1 MSKIDENFIM
11 FNKEVFGKNSICVI
25 FGLFRYAEATDR
37 KCAWAYK
44 IFQEWIPFRNNA
56 AKLDATKVSFTRDLI
71 GMDDWE
77 RVYALKHFIME
88 VRKQSGEVY
97 PAETLYEVV
106 ICLQMYLNSRGIN
119 VKLLDDPDYVE
130 VRNCLDN
137 RMKELSQ
144 CW

>member
-44 IFQEWIPFRNNA
+44 TFQEWILFRNNA

-77 RVYALKHFIME
+77 RVYALKRFIME
-88 VRKQSGEVY
+88 VCKQSGEV
-97 PAETLYEVV
+97 
-106 ICLQMYLNSRGIN
+106 
-119 VKLLDDPDYVE
+119 
-130 VRNCLDN
+130 
-137 RMKELSQ
+137 LS
-144 CW
+144 C